1 MKHPQSVGQRAVR
14 GHDPGVLPG
23 RGRDDRG
30 VPSTVDLQQG
40 NRPCES
46 CRGTGSR
53 DRAGDEAIQLLDH
66 GRWHAERSPGAV
78 ALDLLGER
86 KALPDREQQRVR
98 IEENARAAPRRRR
111 ATGG

>member
-1 MKHPQSVGQRAVR
+1 MAITRNQDIDVKHPQSVGQRAVR

-30 VPSTVDLQQG
+30 VPSTIDLQQG
-40 NRPCES
+40 NRPRES

-66 GRWHAERSPGAV
+66 GRWHAERG
-78 ALDLLGER
+78 
-86 KALPDREQQRVR
+86 RVR
-98 IEENARAAPRRRR
+98 WWGRGSAGNDGRADVS
-111 ATGG
+111 